1 VVEGRAM
8 TPVTWLIVLL
18 ALGVLGLAVVVAGI
32 RARNMHYWLRSYIG
46 RRKPWPQQKTIV
58 YVAVADH
65 YEPYEGTQ
73 DRVAAYRRL
82 DRWVQTYPAIAAAHR
97 DSVGRHPCHTFFYPI
112 EEYDPGVLDALAD
125 LTRRGFGDVDVHFHH
140 DNDNAASLRASL
152 LGFTKTLRERH
163 GLLQRE
169 GATPGEIPY
178 TFVHGN
184 WALDN
189 SRPDGRWCGVDN
201 ELQVL
206 VETGCKADFT
216 MPSAPSDTQT
226 AKINSIYF
234 ARGRDGCR
242 KSHDTGRDVAVGAW
256 GAPDELLLVQGPLGL
271 NWRRRKL
278 GVIPKIENAEISADA
293 PPTAE
298 RVPLWFDLAPRVKG
312 AESHV
317 FIKLHTHGAQDPT
330 LEALLGGGLSAMWTE
345 LERRYANTPGYE
357 LRYVSCWEMYRVIRA
372 LALGEAK

>member
-1 VVEGRAM
+1 VIY
-8 TPVTWLIVLL
+8 LFVLL
-18 ALGVLGLAVVVAGI
+18 VLGALGLGVVIAGI
-32 RARNMHYWLRSYIG
+32 RMRNMHYWLGSYV
-46 RRKPWPQQKTIV
+46 RRRQTPPPQAKTIV
-58 YVAVADH
+58 HVAVADH
-65 YEPYEGTQ
+65 YEPYEGTK
-73 DRVAAYRRL
+73 DREAAYRRL
-82 DRWVQTYPAIAAAHR
+82 NRWVETYPVIAGAHR

-140 DNDNAASLRASL
+140 DNDNAESLRASL

-163 GLLQRE
+163 GLLQRDGE
-169 GATPGEIPY
+169 TPGEIPY

-201 ELQVL
+201 EIKVL

-226 AKINSIYF
+226 SKINSIYF

-242 KSHDTGRDVAVGAW
+242 KQHDTGRDVAVGAW

-278 GVIPKIENAEISADA
+278 GLIPKIENAEISADA

-298 RVPLWFDLAPRVKG
+298 RVPLWFALAPRVKG

-317 FIKLHTHGAQDPT
+317 FIKLHTHGAQDHT

-345 LERRYANTPGYE
+345 LERRYAQAPGYE
-357 LRYVSCWEMYRVIRA
+357 LRYVSCWEMYRTIRA
-372 LALGEAK
+372 LALDGAK